1 MGENSYGRNQIMWNT
16 LSTRAYHDL
25 RTRILDHDMSRVRR
39 EVNGLSNGVPDN

>member
-25 RTRILDHDMSRVRR
+25 RTRMIEDESSRVRR
-39 EVNGLSNGVPDN
+39 EVNGFSNGVPDN